1 MNTQTTKLPRNLASD
16 MTSSTFGQRR
26 FSVITTACALV
37 CGALAG
43 FAHAQTPPSSF
54 QPAMPG
60 MMNSQRT
67 TPSSVLRGAIGGIDF
82 SVNAKV
88 AKLTVEV
95 EKDDLPADGQSTN
108 DITIRLFDKNG
119 APLKGEAL
127 ITVEHSA
134 GRILAPGAST
144 DELGPGRRDVDKATP
159 GVQIKV
165 TDGVATF
172 KLLAPTEPTDVK
184 MRVTAGIAV
193 AQGTVSY
200 LPELRDMVA
209 AGLIEGIINFKRKS
223 SAEIFPVRIDDGF
236 ERALNRWTREFNNG
250 KGNAGVRTAFIIKG
264 KIKGDLLLTMA
275 ADSDKDT
282 NSRLLRDVDP
292 NRFYPVYGDSAV
304 AGFDARSRSRMYI
317 RLDSGKSYALWG
329 DFSTGD
335 GFSQLT
341 GGGVVAGAKTRD
353 LGAYSRSAT
362 GLRGHYEQ
370 PGYFVN
376 GFAFSDNLKQLIEE
390 YRGNG
395 TSGPF
400 SVVSN
405 AGLANSEKVEI
416 ITRDKNAMGLVK
428 TVQLMQRL
436 VDYSFEPF
444 SGRILFKSPVPSLDI
459 NGDPV
464 SIRITY
470 EVEQGGPSFI
480 TYGVDGQARLGD
492 RVEVGGSIVKDENPA
507 SPYSL
512 NSVNATL
519 RLGTIGSLTNTGA
532 VVVEVANAK
541 STRYTVGSLS
551 TQTVS
556 GAAGEVREDRSGNAL
571 RIEANYRIGEV
582 DTRGWYSRADR
593 NFFNSAAS
601 VSEGREEAGL
611 SGRYALRADLSIYAL
626 ARQSKDRA
634 VVKEP
639 SRESLAMGATWLATD
654 RLKLDMSIRQTREDA
669 GFTGEST
676 ISNNSTL
683 GGGFFGLGANA
694 INPSTGTAILG
705 GAAKNSAAADG
716 LNPASLSS
724 TSVRLAADYRV
735 TDEWTMAGEIEAGT
749 NGQNRWG
756 AGANYQINERSRLYA
771 RYEQRT
777 GLSSASSL
785 NPSDRAN
792 SFVAGVDNTF
802 ASGPTVYS
810 EFRMRDS
817 LSSDTALARD
827 MQLGSGVRNTWN
839 YAPGVTY
846 TAGAE
851 YLRILNGI
859 NRDAFAI
866 NGGID
871 YSVDPLWRTSAR
883 LEYRRVFNDNATVV
897 DDTQD
902 QYLSTVSLARK
913 IDRDWTL
920 LARNYLLYQNN
931 HSAGTRLEDRFQI
944 GAAWRPVDHNR
955 WNALAR
961 YEFKTVRDAATNS
974 AMPGDNYR
982 AHIVSL
988 HSDYHPTRPWWFN
1001 GRAAAKMTTDKTLPS
1016 GQQDYSAYLLGG
1028 RATYEVTEKWDVGVM
1043 TSLIYSPQGLSR
1055 QWAQGAEVGYLVQTN
1070 LWLSLGVNWRGFSD
1084 RELTGSDYSN
1094 RGVYVRLRYKF
1105 DGEVL
1110 KGKDTDVKRALN
1122 R

>member
-1 MNTQTTKLPRNLASD
+1 
-16 MTSSTFGQRR
+16 
-26 FSVITTACALV
+26 
-37 CGALAG
+37 
-43 FAHAQTPPSSF
+43 
-54 QPAMPG
+54 
-60 MMNSQRT
+60 
-67 TPSSVLRGAIGGIDF
+67 
-82 SVNAKV
+82 
-88 AKLTVEV
+88 
-95 EKDDLPADGQSTN
+95 
-108 DITIRLFDKNG
+108 
-119 APLKGEAL
+119 
-127 ITVEHSA
+127 
-134 GRILAPGAST
+134 
-144 DELGPGRRDVDKATP
+144 
-159 GVQIKV
+159 
-165 TDGVATF
+165 
-172 KLLAPTEPTDVK
+172 
-184 MRVTAGIAV
+184 
-193 AQGTVSY
+193 
-200 LPELRDMVA
+200 
-209 AGLIEGIINFKRKS
+209 
-223 SAEIFPVRIDDGF
+223 
-236 ERALNRWTREFNNG
+236 
-250 KGNAGVRTAFIIKG
+250 
-264 KIKGDLLLTMA
+264 
-275 ADSDKDT
+275 
-282 NSRLLRDVDP
+282 
-292 NRFYPVYGDSAV
+292 
-304 AGFDARSRSRMYI
+304 
-317 RLDSGKSYALWG
+317 
-329 DFSTGD
+329 
-335 GFSQLT
+335 
-341 GGGVVAGAKTRD
+341 
-353 LGAYSRSAT
+353 
-362 GLRGHYEQ
+362 
-370 PGYFVN
+370 
-376 GFAFSDNLKQLIEE
+376 
-390 YRGNG
+390 
-395 TSGPF
+395 
-400 SVVSN
+400 
-405 AGLANSEKVEI
+405 
-416 ITRDKNAMGLVK
+416 
-428 TVQLMQRL
+428 
-436 VDYSFEPF
+436 
-444 SGRILFKSPVPSLDI
+444 
-459 NGDPV
+459 
-464 SIRITY
+464 
-470 EVEQGGPSFI
+470 
-480 TYGVDGQARLGD
+480 
-492 RVEVGGSIVKDENPA
+492 
-507 SPYSL
+507 
-512 NSVNATL
+512 
-519 RLGTIGSLTNTGA
+519 
-532 VVVEVANAK
+532 
-541 STRYTVGSLS
+541 
-551 TQTVS
+551 
-556 GAAGEVREDRSGNAL
+556 
-571 RIEANYRIGEV
+571 
-582 DTRGWYSRADR
+582 
-593 NFFNSAAS
+593 
-601 VSEGREEAGL
+601 
-611 SGRYALRADLSIYAL
+611 
-626 ARQSKDRA
+626 
-634 VVKEP
+634 
-639 SRESLAMGATWLATD
+639 
-654 RLKLDMSIRQTREDA
+654 
-669 GFTGEST
+669 
-676 ISNNSTL
+676 
-683 GGGFFGLGANA
+683 
-694 INPSTGTAILG
+694 
-705 GAAKNSAAADG
+705 
-716 LNPASLSS
+716 
-724 TSVRLAADYRV
+724 
-735 TDEWTMAGEIEAGT
+735 MAGEIEAGT

-777 GLSSASSL
+777 GLGSASSL

-961 YEFKTVRDAATNS
+961 YEFKTVRDAATTS
-974 AMPGDNYR
+974 AVPGDNYR

-1084 RELTGSDYSN
+1084 RELTGSDYTN